1 MKQFILI
8 LIFFIANNNLFGQL
22 NTLENS
28 IDNYAKNNNFNGTIL
43 IQKDNKQLYLQS
55 FGFANRQFDIKNTNE
70 TKYKIA
76 SMTKT
81 FTAVLIL
88 QLLEQNKL
96 ELNKPIKNYLP
107 NYKGEGADKITIHSL
122 LTHSSGIENCEK
134 NGLDIYEL
142 PLTTDSIITKYCS
155 GKLENPVGK
164 QFSYNNGDYMILGK
178 IIEEI
183 YKKSYQTVLKEQ
195 ILTPLKLKN
204 TDLVNQPTIMRDGAN
219 TYLWNDSTKIF
230 ENEPPIYVENY
241 GASGGLYSTVSD
253 IALFTNALFNKLILK
268 ENTLNLMLKNYPEY
282 WNTAYSVW
290 VTEQEINH
298 QKCKVVD
305 RYGSIYGA
313 NTIFSHFLNQ
323 NLTIIIFSNTNA
335 TDLGKFKSEIA
346 QLLIK

>member
-1 MKQFILI
+1 MKQFIFI
-8 LIFFIANNNLFGQL
+8 LIFFIANYNVFGQL

-28 IDNYAKNNNFNGTIL
+28 INNYAKNNNFNGTIL

-142 PLTTDSIITKYCS
+142 RLTTDSIITKYCS

-183 YKKSYQTVLKEQ
+183 YRKPYKMVLKEQ
-195 ILTPLKLKN
+195 ILTPFKLKN
-204 TDLVNQPTIMRDGAN
+204 TDLVNQSTIMRDGAN
-219 TYLWNDSTKIF
+219 TYIWNDSTKIF
-230 ENEPPIYVENY
+230 ENDSPFYIENY

-253 IALFTNALFNKLILK
+253 LGLFTSALFNKSILK
-268 ENTLNLMLKNYPEY
+268 ENTLNLMLKNYPEF

-290 VTEQEINH
+290 VTEQEFNH

-313 NTIFSHFLNQ
+313 NTILSHFLSQ
-323 NLTIIIFSNTNA
+323 NLTVIIFSNTNA
-335 TDLGKFKSEIA
+335 TDLTKFKTEIA
-346 QLLIK
+346 NLLIK